1 MSKAIPTAAAFLLL
15 AAYGVAEGLWTDRW
29 NTSRAAEIAA
39 ARLAGVPRTI
49 GEWEGE
55 DAELDPRVIALAELK
70 GYVQRKYTH
79 RETGS
84 VVSVLLLCG
93 RPGPISVHTPDVCF
107 QGQGY
112 VLTAPPQRRGVEA
125 AGLRTE
131 FWNGRFEHKG
141 ALVPE
146 STTVFW
152 SWSADGRWQ
161 APDNPRLHF
170 AREGALFKLYV
181 IRSVVQA
188 GDRPVGDPD
197 LDAFMAAFLPAAQA
211 ALFPES

>member
-1 MSKAIPTAAAFLLL
+1 MTKLLPVAAAFLLL

-39 ARLAGVPRTI
+39 ARLAGVPSTV

-55 DAELDPRVIALAELK
+55 DSEMDARVVALAELK

-79 RETGS
+79 RETGG

-93 RPGPISVHTPDVCF
+93 KPGPISVHTPDICF

-112 VLTAPPQRRGVEA
+112 VMAAPAQRRGVEA
-125 AGLRTE
+125 GGLAAE
-131 FWNGRFEHKG
+131 FWQGRFEHKG

-146 STTVFW
+146 ATTALW
-152 SWSADGRWQ
+152 AWSADGRWQ
-161 APDNPRLHF
+161 APDNPRFHF
-170 AREGALFKLYV
+170 ARSGALFKLYV
-181 IRSVVQA
+181 MRSVVEA
-188 GDRPVGDPD
+188 GGQPAADPA
-197 LDAFMAAFLPAAQA
+197 LDAFLAAFLPAAQA